1 MFIVSTEKIFV
12 LLVGYEEK
20 KFRRS
25 FPVSKI
31 NSDEIKITCIFP
43 NASSKIFRFDKK
55 RNRRE
60 RETENK
66 LLKVWEIYIKEEH
79 HNQTHNSDD
88 TDRDNL
94 GRRHRMTE
102 KESIQNIPQCPPI
115 CNNQRCCYHMMVDWA
130 RLSEK
135 SWKSKHISILS
146 HPEKKGK
153 QACFFSDSFYNA
165 QALIM

>member
-1 MFIVSTEKIFV
+1 M
-12 LLVGYEEK
+12 
-20 KFRRS
+20 
-25 FPVSKI
+25 
-31 NSDEIKITCIFP
+31 
-43 NASSKIFRFDKK
+43 
-55 RNRRE
+55 
-60 RETENK
+60 
-66 LLKVWEIYIKEEH
+66 KVWKIYIKEEH
-79 HNQTHNSDD
+79 HDETHNSDD

-115 CNNQRCCYHMMVDWA
+115 RDNQRCCYHMMVDWA

-165 QALIM
+165 QAHIVKGGSTMVSIGISKVLDLSSILSRPANSDCRCLACVPVPHKALF